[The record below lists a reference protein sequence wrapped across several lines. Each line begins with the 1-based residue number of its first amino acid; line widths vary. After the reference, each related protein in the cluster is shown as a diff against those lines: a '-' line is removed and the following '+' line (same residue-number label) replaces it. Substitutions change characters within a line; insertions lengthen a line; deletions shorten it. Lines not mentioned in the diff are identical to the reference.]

1 MKNPF
6 SSIWRRLPGW
16 LEFWIA
22 LSAATALISTAAV
35 VFFALGKLATEV
47 NTIDLSLTRQ
57 SAKAAVTAFEMRLR
71 DNLQDYANWDDA
83 ALKFYNTPDAE
94 FIADVLRDVTEAGVV
109 FDTAFL
115 IDENGKDLNAYGNG
129 KPLAMSSSSLFG
141 PALNVLLRALKPDT
155 TAYQASSG
163 LIATPRGIAAVAVGS
178 VVPYSQN
185 IRLPP
190 GQRRLLLLAKHLT
203 TENIER
209 LRNEFV
215 IPGFDLVAG
224 NQNVEFTV
232 PLTDP
237 LGAAIGSLGWT
248 KRTPGTIA
256 LKKIL
261 PAVWIILALLSAV
274 TGGIILYA
282 CINVRRAHLSRMI
295 AEHAARHDFLT
306 GLPNRSA
313 LKATYE
319 ARGNAGTPEDQFAG
333 IVFIDLDGFKQ
344 VNDAYGHDIG
354 DRLLRACAAG
364 FSYLTADRGILGR
377 VGGDEFA
384 VLVNGPDAQ
393 GTAIRIGEIFL
404 AFLREPFMFDG
415 REIRIS
421 TSVGVACG
429 HARQVPLEELLRR
442 ADIAMYQA
450 KKDGGDRVAF
460 YNAEIDLRLRQRVQ
474 LAAALREALKTGQI
488 SVAYQ
493 IIADAHTREI
503 CGVEALARWRLPD
516 ATFIGP
522 DLFIPLAEENGLIE
536 DLGNHVL
543 RQACKDAVGWDGILL
558 SVNVSPVQFHNPRF
572 DGIIGNILKETNFPP
587 ERLDL
592 ELTERHLVSDP
603 DQAFTAMEKLKERGI
618 SISLDDFG
626 TGYSSIG
633 YLKRFKFD
641 RLKLDQSICAEVT
654 SDADAQEMI
663 QGTITI
669 ARSLGLEVTAEGV
682 ENEHQAV
689 LLRLAGCRRLQGYYF
704 GQPVSAAE
712 LRDMLV
718 AENNEMGL
726 AAIA

>member
-1 MKNPF
+1 VKNPF

-35 VFFALGKLATEV
+35 VFFALSKLATEV

-83 ALKFYNTPDAE
+83 ALKLYNTPDAE

-115 IDENGKDLNAYGNG
+115 IDEKDRDLSAYGDG
-129 KPLAMSSSSLFG
+129 KPLAVGSSSYFG
-141 PALNVLLRALKPDT
+141 PALKVLLRALRPDT
-155 TAYQASSG
+155 MDYQASSG
-163 LIATPRGIAAVAVGS
+163 LVATPRGIAAVAVGS
-178 VVPYSQN
+178 VVPYSRD
-185 IRLPP
+185 IALPA

-203 TENIER
+203 TENIAR

-215 IPGFDLVAG
+215 IPGFDLAADD
-224 NQNVEFTV
+224 QNVKFTV

-237 LGAAIGSLGWT
+237 LGTVIGSLGWT

-256 LKKIL
+256 LNKIL

-282 CINVRRAHLSRMI
+282 CINVRRAHLSRSI
-295 AEHAARHDFLT
+295 AEHAACHDFLT

-319 ARGNAGTPEDQFAG
+319 ARGNAGTPEDQFTG

-364 FSYLTADRGILGR
+364 FSYLTAGRGILGR

-393 GTAIRIGEIFL
+393 GVAIRIGEIFL

-450 KKDGGDRVAF
+450 KKEGGDRVAF

-474 LAAALREALKTGQI
+474 LAAALREALKSGHI

-493 IIADAHTREI
+493 IIADAQTQEI
-503 CGVEALARWRLPD
+503 CGVEALARWQLRD
-516 ATFIGP
+516 ETFIGP
-522 DLFIPLAEENGLIE
+522 DIFIPLAEENGLIE
-536 DLGNHVL
+536 ELGNHVL
-543 RQACKDAVGWDGILL
+543 RQACRDAVGWEGILL

-572 DGIIGNILKETNFPP
+572 DEIIGNILKETNFPP
-587 ERLDL
+587 QRLDL

-603 DQAFTAMEKLKERGI
+603 DQAFDAMEKLKERGI

-641 RLKLDQSICAEVT
+641 RLKLDRSICTDVT
-654 SDADAQEMI
+654 SSADAQEMI

-682 ENEHQAV
+682 ENEHQAL

-704 GQPVSAAE
+704 GHPVNATE
-712 LRDMLV
+712 LREMLV
-718 AENNEMGL
+718 ADNDAMGL
-726 AAIA
+726 AASA